1 MSRTTKRLY
10 LGYLF
15 ALMLLTAW
23 ASPVKVSACTFMDC
37 STEKED
43 CGTCFTFIVWGEAVE
58 SECCENMCCTS
69 CLTGICIHQW
79 WDGPFC
85 RECDFSV
92 AQQCVCACG
101 PHPNCEGVNH

>member
-1 MSRTTKRLY
+1 
-10 LGYLF
+10 
-15 ALMLLTAW
+15 
-23 ASPVKVSACTFMDC
+23 
-37 STEKED
+37 
-43 CGTCFTFIVWGEAVE
+43 
-58 SECCENMCCTS
+58 MCCTS